1 MYRKTTPLAT
11 ALFGLKTGISAP
23 FSDDVVK
30 VNDNVWLVRKRIY
43 NKIVVVPMYLHS
55 FRFITP
61 KTVTEAQKFML
72 QYPNPAVITKIS
84 DKLRYYRYKRG
95 LHQIDIAKHLGIN
108 SGSYSLY
115 EEYEKDYYAPE
126 TIDKIAEFLGVDAY
140 DLLDDYNKF
149 MYDGQGENIKKLRKQ
164 LNITQKELA
173 DMMNVDLCKVKRWEQ
188 NKVRMYKYTY
198 EKLVN
203 LVAEYSNI
211 K

>member
-23 FSDDVVK
+23 FLNNS
-30 VNDNVWLVRKRIY
+30 VNFNDRVWLVQKRVY

-72 QYPNPAVITKIS
+72 QYPNPAVITKIP
-84 DKLRYYRYKRG
+84 DKLRYYRYKKG
-95 LHQIDIAKHLGIN
+95 LHQVDVAKYLGIN

-126 TIDKIAEFLGVDAY
+126 TIDKIAEFLCVDAY

-203 LVAEYSNI
+203 LVAE
-211 K
+211 

>member
-1 MYRKTTPLAT
+1 
-11 ALFGLKTGISAP
+11 
-23 FSDDVVK
+23 
-30 VNDNVWLVRKRIY
+30 
-43 NKIVVVPMYLHS
+43 MYLHS

-61 KTVTEAQKFML
+61 KTVTEAQKFVL
-72 QYPNPAVITKIS
+72 QYPNPAVITKIP
-84 DKLRYYRYKRG
+84 DKLRYYRYKKG

-188 NKVRMYKYTY
+188 NKVRMYKHTW
-198 EKLVN
+198 EKLISIN
-203 LVAEYSNI
+203 SAKLPI
-211 K
+211 ID